1 MDRVRKL
8 PPLKAWADESQRLPA
23 RPRVLIGEEGHG
35 LLRAGHKMVITG
47 PSKAGKSWLAI
58 GLACALATGGEWL
71 GYGCEPGRVI
81 YVNLELDPSSR
92 PHRFNTV
99 WRSLYGE
106 DMAGRANLLA
116 VDLRGEH
123 WPLGELCQ
131 ALADRIAELA
141 GKDGE
146 SPQGYMSAIIIDP
159 FYKAF
164 DGDENSAG
172 DVEDAMSEMDGLAA
186 ATGAAVVF
194 VHHHAKGTAGA
205 RKSIDRG
212 SGSGV
217 FARDPDAILDMSPIS
232 IDESG
237 LELIRANH
245 QTLTDPTPWRVS
257 LTLREFRDPGP
268 IDVLWAFPVHVLASE
283 EDGLSGY
290 DVEGSN
296 PLVEKSRDRSS
307 KGWHLKNEAIG
318 IALARCGTEKVTA
331 TPKRV
336 YEHMDWTGL
345 ESVGI
350 ETFKRWLKDPRC
362 DYESRETAPGNWV
375 VTPRAVSD

>member
-1 MDRVRKL
+1 MGQGREL
-8 PPLKAWADESQRLPA
+8 PPLKAWADESRHLPE

-58 GLACALATGGEWL
+58 ELACALATGGEWL
-71 GYGCEPGRVI
+71 GYGCESGRVI

-92 PHRFNTV
+92 PHRLDTV

-106 DMAGRANLLA
+106 ERAGRGNLLSL
-116 VDLRGEH
+116 DLRGEH
-123 WPLGELCQ
+123 WSLGELCP

-141 GKDGE
+141 GEDGE
-146 SPQGYMSAIIIDP
+146 GPQGYISAITIDP

-217 FARDPDAILDMSPIS
+217 FARDPDAILDVSPIS

-237 LELIRANH
+237 LELIGANH
-245 QTLTDPTPWRVS
+245 PTLTDPTPWRVS
-257 LTLREFRDPGP
+257 VTLREFRDPGP

-283 EDGLSGY
+283 EDGLSGC

-296 PLVEKSRDRSS
+296 PLAEKSRARSS
-307 KGWHLKNEAIG
+307 KGWQLKNEAIG
-318 IALARCGTEKVTA
+318 IALAKCGTERVTA
-331 TPKRV
+331 TPKKV
-336 YEHMDWTGL
+336 YERMSWNGL
-345 ESVGI
+345 EKVTVS
-350 ETFKRWLKDPRC
+350 TFKGWLKDPRC
-362 DYESRETAPGNWV
+362 KFESRETGPGAYE
-375 VTPRAVSD
+375 VTQRD